1 MVALDRKVVI
11 LEWLLDPTAAVSE
24 CRKSAQW
31 GHKTRQG
38 SADSSLLKTNR
49 AAWDQH
55 TWEIWPLKI
64 PTDSGAMRISS
75 SEKCQSGLVV
85 LASNVEDD

>member
-38 SADSSLLKTNR
+38 SADSSLLKTNQW
-49 AAWDQH
+49 AWDRTH
-55 TWEIWPLKI
+55 LGN
-64 PTDSGAMRISS
+64 SASS
-75 SEKCQSGLVV
+75 HLFKLSVRKYKF
-85 LASNVEDD
+85 

>member
-49 AAWDQH
+49 GTD
-55 TWEIWPLKI
+55 TPGKFGLLKSLQTVQWCNGNI
-64 PTDSGAMRISS
+64 KPNQEGVMV
-75 SEKCQSGLVV
+75 KQ
-85 LASNVEDD
+85 